1 MKAIVNDSCI
11 GCGLCAG
18 TCPLVF
24 TMGDDGLAHG
34 AEVAANQE
42 NAAREAQEGCPVGAI
57 SLED

>member
-24 TMGDDGLAHG
+24 TMGEDGLAHG
-34 AEVAANQE
+34 GDVPTNQE
-42 NAAREAQEGCPVGAI
+42 PAAQEARDGCPVGAI
-57 SLED
+57 FLEE